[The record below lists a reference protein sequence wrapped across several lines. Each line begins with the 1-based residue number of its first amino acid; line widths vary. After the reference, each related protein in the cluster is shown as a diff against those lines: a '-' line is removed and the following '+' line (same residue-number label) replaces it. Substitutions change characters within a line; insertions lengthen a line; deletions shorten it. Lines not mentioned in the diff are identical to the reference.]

1 MMLALEVFDSPPA
14 QLRSVHA
21 LSHARRNVHFS
32 RFVPMADNRP
42 LQAEYEACYLVILTA
57 SAI

>member
-1 MMLALEVFDSPPA
+1 
-14 QLRSVHA
+14 
-21 LSHARRNVHFS
+21 
-32 RFVPMADNRP
+32 MADNRP